1 MEHKDKFKVCG
12 SDSKL
17 YRDNY
22 DKVFG
27 KDKKNDS
34 TIIQRDSV
42 EQDKAIRPTTGVKVG
57 PENKQVGTMAKD

>member
-1 MEHKDKFKVCG
+1 MIHNDKNKIVY

-34 TIIQRDSV
+34 TIIQRGSV
-42 EQDKAIRPTTGVKVG
+42 EQDKAIRPATGTEVES
-57 PENKQVGTMAKD
+57 ENKQVGTVAKE